1 MDRLPVVGIAWSA
14 YLLTQLNKAK
24 TKTLPN
30 AILAFLAIGATTN
43 RQ

>member
-14 YLLTQLNKAK
+14 YLLAQLNKD
-24 TKTLPN
+24 KTLPN
-30 AILAFLAIGATTN
+30 AILAFLAIGATMN